1 MFLRCHLPNDCHIIQ
16 RISINLSSQN
26 FDKTTVIMRSIRLI
40 WVGKTQEPYLRNGIN
55 AYMKKLSH
63 YIKIDSDEI
72 KPAHYSSGNVNKWRK
87 QETEIMI
94 KKMNSSEFNI
104 FLDQNGQRQTSE
116 GLAKCFEKQILF
128 GVARANFFIG
138 GAHGIDKSILPSG
151 IQLLS
156 LSEMTFTHQMVRLF
170 LLEQIYRAFTIIRGE
185 PYHNF

>member
-1 MFLRCHLPNDCHIIQ
+1 
-16 RISINLSSQN
+16 
-26 FDKTTVIMRSIRLI
+26 MRSIRLI
-40 WVGKTQEPYLRNGIN
+40 WVGKTQEPYLRSGIN
-55 AYMKKLSH
+55 TYIKKLSH

-72 KPAHYSSGNVNKWRK
+72 KPAQYSSGTVNQWRQ

-116 GLAKCFEKQILF
+116 DLAKCFEKQILF

-185 PYHNF
+185 PYHNY

>member
-1 MFLRCHLPNDCHIIQ
+1 
-16 RISINLSSQN
+16 
-26 FDKTTVIMRSIRLI
+26 MRSIRLI

-72 KPAHYSSGNVNKWRK
+72 KPAQYSSGNVNTWRQ

-116 GLAKCFEKQILF
+116 DLAKCFEKQILF

-185 PYHNF
+185 PYHNY

>member
-1 MFLRCHLPNDCHIIQ
+1 
-16 RISINLSSQN
+16 
-26 FDKTTVIMRSIRLI
+26 MRSIRLI

-72 KPAHYSSGNVNKWRK
+72 KPAQYSSGNVNTWRQ

-116 GLAKCFEKQILF
+116 DLAKCFEKQILF

>member
-1 MFLRCHLPNDCHIIQ
+1 
-16 RISINLSSQN
+16 
-26 FDKTTVIMRSIRLI
+26 MRSIRLI

-72 KPAHYSSGNVNKWRK
+72 NPAQYSSGTVNKWRQ

-104 FLDQNGQRQTSE
+104 FLDQNGQRLTSE

-185 PYHNF
+185 PYHNY